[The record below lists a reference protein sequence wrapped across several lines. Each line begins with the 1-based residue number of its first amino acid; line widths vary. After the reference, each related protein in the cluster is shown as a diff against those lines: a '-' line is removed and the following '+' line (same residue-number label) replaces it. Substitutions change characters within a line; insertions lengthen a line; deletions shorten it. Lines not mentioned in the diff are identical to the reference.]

1 MCFLWK
7 RVRKKQSVSNEEN
20 VVRRMVA
27 LALIVFFLA
36 TSLCGCFPL
45 VYKDVD
51 VRGQKRTTTY
61 GVLFIPVYRAE
72 EERGG

>member
-1 MCFLWK
+1 MMQLIKKEKVMK
-7 RVRKKQSVSNEEN
+7 RV
-20 VVRRMVA
+20 VVLMLTA
-27 LALIVFFLA
+27 LFFA

-61 GVLFIPVYRAE
+61 GFLFIPVYRAE

>member
-1 MCFLWK
+1 MK
-7 RVRKKQSVSNEEN
+7 RLLVLVLA
-20 VVRRMVA
+20 A
-27 LALIVFFLA
+27 LFLA

-61 GVLFIPVYRAE
+61 GVLFIPIYRAE